1 MYSVDE
7 KGRIILPAK
16 YRDSFGNKCMMSK
29 SQEKCVN
36 VYPLEA
42 WSKLVE
48 KLDGLNMFR
57 RGDRDFNRR
66 FHAGS
71 DESEIDR
78 QGRTL
83 IKQDFRVHGNL
94 NKEVY
99 IIGAGD
105 HLEIWNKEAWELYR
119 DKLDEGYESLGEEL
133 FQ

>member
-1 MYSVDE
+1 
-7 KGRIILPAK
+7 
-16 YRDSFGNKCMMSK
+16 MMSK
-29 SQEKCVN
+29 GQEKCVN

-42 WSKLVE
+42 WAKLVE
-48 KLDGLNMFR
+48 KLGSLNMFR

-94 NKEVY
+94 AKEVY